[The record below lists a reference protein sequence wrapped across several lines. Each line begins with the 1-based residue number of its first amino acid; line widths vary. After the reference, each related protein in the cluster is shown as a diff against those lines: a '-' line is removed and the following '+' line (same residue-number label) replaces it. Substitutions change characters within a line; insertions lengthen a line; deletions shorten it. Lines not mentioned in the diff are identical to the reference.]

1 MLSNFSIV
9 LVVREKIK
17 VKLAPA
23 IPYGAPTTIAEEI
36 IQTPPLVAIETIK
49 IYSM

>member
-1 MLSNFSIV
+1 MLSNFSII
-9 LVVREKIK
+9 LAVREKIK
-17 VKLAPA
+17 VKRAPA
-23 IPYGAPTTIAEEI
+23 IPIGAPITLAEEI